1 MRRHFI
7 DGLRPLPPAP
17 FWLIGW
23 LDVWLA
29 CWLADWLIGGCIRE
43 LRGILE
49 VNFEG
54 FLVIF
59 DALGSL

>member
-1 MRRHFI
+1 
-7 DGLRPLPPAP
+7 
-17 FWLIGW
+17 LIGW

-29 CWLADWLIGGCIRE
+29 CWQADWLIGGCIWE